1 MKEKETI
8 SLMDEAASPSFI
20 TRRKY
25 LYRIKVFSRGLRIVA
40 LGLIWLQLLA
50 SLLRL
55 LVKLLGMNIVCE
67 TCIYAALLKEG
78 IVTEQLYIG

>member
-1 MKEKETI
+1 MKQRLLL
-8 SLMDEAASPSFI
+8 SLQGESTCIGS
-20 TRRKY
+20 KY
-25 LYRIKVFSRGLRIVA
+25 YSVEVSRIVA